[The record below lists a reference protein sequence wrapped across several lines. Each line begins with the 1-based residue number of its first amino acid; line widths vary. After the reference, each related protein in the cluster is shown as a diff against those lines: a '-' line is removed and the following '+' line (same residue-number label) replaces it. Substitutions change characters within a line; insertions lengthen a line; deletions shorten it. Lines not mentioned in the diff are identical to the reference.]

1 MKLNLTP
8 QVSYLAGLCKH
19 KKSKNGIGVAGSTA
33 LQAAFAAHV
42 VENMYTAPQKIVIKG
57 KQAYFFH
64 SAYAALLKKTLQR
77 QVDAFCHHNEY
88 AASFLAGLF
97 DSVGGMHGG
106 NVFLL
111 KCDKHDEAVLE
122 KLGFIVEKKGG
133 IWWVAPADVFLKFVK
148 NYRKVD
154 DLLLS
159 GNKLFLKKEPAKKTE
174 NRRMPPKKQR
184 AGGRR

>member
-8 QVSYLAGLCKH
+8 QISYLAGICKH
-19 KKSKNGIGVAGSTA
+19 KKSKNGIGVSGASS

-42 VENMYTAPQKIVIKG
+42 VENMYTAPQKIIIKG

-88 AASFLAGLF
+88 AANFLAGLF
-97 DSVGGMHGG
+97 DATGGMHGG
-106 NVFLL
+106 KVFFA
-111 KCDKHDEAVLE
+111 KCDRHDEAVLR
-122 KLGFIVEKKGG
+122 KLGFFVEKKDGV
-133 IWWVAPADVFLKFVK
+133 WWVGPADVFLKFVK

-159 GNKLFLKKEPAKKTE
+159 GNRVFLKKQDALKYSDKKT
-174 NRRMPPKKQR
+174 RHKR
-184 AGGRR
+184 